1 MIFIVLV
8 AELCHL
14 LTQSLVERHI
24 PEKGIAPLVKA
35 TRKARLNES
44 QLTSIHANL
53 LQLCLIAKN
62 VKPALEFLD
71 VDITDISMEVSKNGT
86 TNEFLFNIL
95 IWILQNGSFDAKHF
109 LLYYYYGG
117 VIYATLKNYERSLYA
132 FEVALTTPASAIS
145 HIMLE
150 SYKKYILVSLILH
163 GKVIHVILYS
173 PIN

>member
-1 MIFIVLV
+1 M
-8 AELCHL
+8 
-14 LTQSLVERHI
+14 ERHI
-24 PEKGIAPLVKA
+24 PEKGIAPLAKA
-35 TRKARLNES
+35 IRKARLNES
-44 QLTSIHANL
+44 QLTSIHPNL

-71 VDITDISMEVSKNGT
+71 IDITDISMEVSNTLEVSKFEIVYFSRT
-86 TNEFLFNIL
+86 LLYFF
-95 IWILQNGSFDAKHF
+95 QNGNYDAKHF

-117 VIYATLKNYERSLYA
+117 LIYATLKNYERSLYA

-163 GKVIHVILYS
+163 GKVIQTALQELHLI
-173 PIN
+173 

>member
-1 MIFIVLV
+1 
-8 AELCHL
+8 
-14 LTQSLVERHI
+14 VERHI
-24 PEKGIAPLVKA
+24 PEKGIAPLAKA
-35 TRKARLNES
+35 IRKARLNES
-44 QLTSIHANL
+44 QLTSIHPNL

-71 VDITDISMEVSKNGT
+71 IDITDISMEVSNTLEVSKFEIVYFSRT
-86 TNEFLFNIL
+86 LLYFF
-95 IWILQNGSFDAKHF
+95 QNGNYDAKHF

-117 VIYATLKNYERSLYA
+117 LIYATLKNYERSLYA

-163 GKVIHVILYS
+163 GKVIQTALQELHLI
-173 PIN
+173 